1 MLKRNTPLSLQTIL
15 SWVTVLVI
23 TVALMVAT
31 ALVVLTSLIH
41 RTSASLAA
49 EVEGVRLAQQ
59 LEIHLLLHSRSTDP
73 LVRED
78 LAGDLTAKLAEAA
91 GFVISARE
99 ADILG
104 EAARRV
110 DEYLTASQAHGDDTA
125 AAAVEQLRT
134 AAFAA
139 IQDLVDINVA
149 DARTAEEDAR
159 RWDVLANTLGISAT
173 VLLVLVAGV
182 LLWWLRTRAFRPL
195 VGIMR
200 AMQDLE
206 RGDRGAHAEESG
218 PPELRN
224 VALRFNQMV
233 SSMAT
238 QRQAQ
243 MAFLGGVA
251 HDLRNPLN
259 VLRIAVSA
267 LDRGSPLS
275 EARTRKTLEIVA
287 RQTTQLER
295 MVGDFLD
302 IARIE
307 AGDLELKLQLH
318 DPRKLV
324 RDAAEMFIGQSQLH
338 PIELALAEEVPSTRC
353 DPLRIEQAVVNLIS
367 NAIKYSPG
375 GGAIR
380 IGVAAAGD
388 EVVISVADSGLGMAE
403 ADQRRIFEP
412 FTRVGL
418 SRESIP
424 GSGLGLYVVRK
435 IVLAHA
441 GRIEVE
447 SSPGRGSTF
456 RLFLPAT
463 AAPAPADEDNMKTP

>member
-1 MLKRNTPLSLQTIL
+1 MLERNAPLSLRAIL
-15 SWVTVLVI
+15 SWVTVLVM

-31 ALVVLTSLIH
+31 ALVVLTSFIH
-41 RTSASLAA
+41 RTSVSLGA
-49 EVEGVRLAQQ
+49 EVESVRLAQQ
-59 LEIHLLLHSRSTDP
+59 IEIHLLLHSRSYDP

-78 LAGDLTAKLAEAA
+78 LAGDLTTKLAMA
-91 GFVISARE
+91 GQVVVSAQE
-99 ADILG
+99 ADTLRD
-104 EAARRV
+104 AVRRV
-110 DEYLTASQAHGDDTA
+110 DEYLAATHEHGDDTA
-125 AAAVEQLRT
+125 AAEVEQRLT
-134 AAFAA
+134 AAFAV

-149 DARTAEEDAR
+149 DARTAQEEAR
-159 RWDVLANTLGISAT
+159 RWDILANTLGISAAA
-173 VLLVLVAGV
+173 VLVLVAGV

-195 VGIMR
+195 MGIMR
-200 AMQDLE
+200 AMQDFE
-206 RGDRGAHAEESG
+206 RGDRRARADESG
-218 PPELRN
+218 PPELRD
-224 VALRFNQMV
+224 VAQRFNQMV

-238 QRQAQ
+238 QHQAQ

-275 EARTRKTLEIVA
+275 EARIRRTLEVVA
-287 RQTTQLER
+287 RQTTHLER

-307 AGDLELKLQLH
+307 AGDLELKLELH

-324 RDAAEMFIGQSQLH
+324 RDAGELFIGQSQLH
-338 PIELALAEEVPSTRC
+338 PFELALDEDVASTRC
-353 DPLRIEQAVVNLIS
+353 DALRIEQAVVNLIS

-380 IGVAAAGD
+380 IRVAAAGD
-388 EVVISVADSGLGMAE
+388 EVVISVGDSGLGIVE

-412 FTRVGL
+412 FTRIGL

-424 GSGLGLYVVRK
+424 GSGLGLYIVRK

-456 RLFLPAT
+456 RLFLPGT
-463 AAPAPADEDNMKTP
+463 AGPAPALE